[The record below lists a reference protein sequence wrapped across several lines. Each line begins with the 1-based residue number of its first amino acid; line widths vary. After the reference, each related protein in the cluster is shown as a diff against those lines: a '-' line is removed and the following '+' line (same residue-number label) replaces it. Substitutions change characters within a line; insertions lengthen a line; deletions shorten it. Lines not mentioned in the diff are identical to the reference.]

1 MPKILVFISPRHDP
15 SNSFTSGLAGAFPGL
30 EIVRVGDED
39 AALREMADTEVLVAF
54 ATTISARLIA
64 AGRKLRW
71 VQALTSGIDGIVKPP
86 GSAHDILLTTARG
99 AQATPVSEAV
109 LAFLLALSR
118 DLPRLVRNQMEHR
131 WERFPARLLKGQTV
145 VVLGVGAIA
154 ECLAPKCAALGLT
167 VIGLSHQPREVAG
180 FAEVRG
186 MAELLPT
193 VAEADYL
200 VVLAPLTPASR
211 GLVGEQVLRAMRPS
225 ASLVNVARGPLVDE
239 AALVEALQ
247 QGRIAGAAL
256 DVFVDEP
263 LPAERPLWSM
273 PNVLVSPHLA
283 GFNVHYIEDVL
294 QIVRKNLR
302 LWLEGD
308 VASMRNRVE
317 WPAL

>member
-1 MPKILVFISPRHDP
+1 MPKVLVFISPRHDP

-30 EIVRVGDED
+30 EIVRVGDEE

-54 ATTISARLIA
+54 ATTISAQLIA

-71 VQALTSGIDGIVKPP
+71 VQALTSGIDGVVKPP
-86 GSAHDILLTTARG
+86 GSANDILLTTARG

-118 DLPRLVRNQMEHR
+118 DLPRLVRNQQESR
-131 WERFPARLLKGQTV
+131 WDRFPARLLSGQTV
-145 VVLGVGAIA
+145 VILGVGAIA
-154 ECLAPKCAALGLT
+154 ECLAPKCAALGLI

-180 FAEVRG
+180 FAEVRR
-186 MAELLPT
+186 MEQLLPT

-211 GLVGEQVLRAMRPS
+211 GLVGEQVLRTMRPS
-225 ASLVNVARGPLVDE
+225 ACLVNVARGPLVDE
-239 AALVEALQ
+239 AALVDALQ

-256 DVFVDEP
+256 DVFEAEP
-263 LPAERPLWSM
+263 LPHASPLWSL

-283 GFNVHYIEDVL
+283 GFNVHYIADVL
-294 QIVRKNLR
+294 EIVQDNLR
-302 LWLEGD
+302 LWLAGQTQD
-308 VASMRNRVE
+308 MRNKVA
-317 WPAL
+317 WPE